1 MNTVLNGYIK
11 LISCIPLLFIFRLET
26 TGQTQTESNLG
37 RTDLRLLTQYKVVA
51 DSLQKQFERKKLA
64 FPPKAIYLRS
74 FKLDKQLEI
83 WVQSDSAKTFKHFK
97 TYKVCMQSG
106 STGPKRMEGDYQVPE
121 GFYHINDFNPN
132 SSFHLSLGVNYPNE
146 SDKRLSDSLRPGS
159 GIYIHGNC
167 VSTGCIAIGDQQME
181 EVYVLATLARSQNQD
196 FIPIHI
202 FPVRYSVKSS
212 MEYLNNAMRDDVEL
226 QRFNKNIRMGYDYFE
241 AKKTL
246 PIIAVNGKGDY
257 LFY

>member
-1 MNTVLNGYIK
+1 MKRISFIA
-11 LISCIPLLFIFRLET
+11 LILLHALVMVAQNQSDAPM
-26 TGQTQTESNLG
+26 GK
-37 RTDLRLLTQYKVVA
+37 TDLRLLSQYKSVA
-51 DSLQKQFERKKLA
+51 DSLQKQFDRKQLA

-74 FKLDKQLEI
+74 FKYDKQLEV
-83 WVQSDSAKTFKHFK
+83 WVQDDSAQTFKHFK

-146 SDKRLSDSLRPGS
+146 SDRVLSDSVRPGN

-202 FPVRYSVKSS
+202 FPVRYAVKTS
-212 MEYLNNAMRDDVEL
+212 MDYLNNAMRDDEPL
-226 QRFNKNIRMGYDYFE
+226 QRFNQNIRKVYDYFE

-246 PIIAVNGKGDY
+246 PIIAVNEKGEY

>member
-1 MNTVLNGYIK
+1 MKRISFIA
-11 LISCIPLLFIFRLET
+11 LILLHALVMVAQNQSDAPL
-26 TGQTQTESNLG
+26 GK
-37 RTDLRLLTQYKVVA
+37 TDLRLLSQYKSVA
-51 DSLQKQFERKKLA
+51 DSLQKQFDRKQLA
-64 FPPKAIYLRS
+64 FPPQAIYLRS
-74 FKLDKQLEI
+74 FKYDKQLEV
-83 WVQSDSAKTFKHFK
+83 WVKDDSAKTFKHFK

-146 SDKRLSDSLRPGS
+146 SDRVLSDSVRPGN

-202 FPVRYSVKSS
+202 FPVRYAVKTS
-212 MEYLNNAMRDDVEL
+212 MDYLNNAMRDDEPL
-226 QRFNKNIRMGYDYFE
+226 QRFNQNIRKVYDHFE

-246 PIIAVNGKGDY
+246 PIIAVNEKGEY